1 MRGPLLSLLLALLA
15 PPAHAGLLRPP
26 TVRDTLDQQRIL
38 GLPSG
43 TLVRPERLAR
53 SLERQPWVTRVVA
66 DGDGLRVH
74 LASGA
79 FASVTVE
86 LGEEVGGGRR
96 PVTALDAEV
105 AGAPTWRALLAE
117 ARPGPAAGLRAGAH
131 GEEVAWPV
139 ADGVR
144 VWTTRDAQGLLR
156 PVELDGGRGAFDL
169 SVVDLEVAFSAAL
182 GRGDLAA
189 ARALVE
195 RATAFGPGPVLDMG
209 ERWRDRRAEL
219 CAAPLVSLSA
229 QATRE
234 AGVAR
239 RRATRAA
246 VEHAL
251 AACRDERGRLLA
263 VATPPL
269 AHLVEGVGSLPGVEG
284 LAGWE
289 LLDRG
294 EAAAVEDLDD
304 LARALRVHRG
314 PGLAPF
320 VDGRWRSAPWP
331 ARIALLSGLEQSVQ
345 TATAQERPDLERQRA
360 WARGELRTQ
369 LQAEQARAWG
379 DQRLATAAVLG
390 AALAALEGRSVPT
403 AGGLLDD
410 TPLPTSLRGALLT
423 LAGRQDAADLL
434 ARALAN
440 HRLPWVGLTMPPA
453 PALLLA
459 PEAHP
464 ASLEQGPITST
475 VEGPLTGRETLHH
488 AWRAPQV
495 VASPAHEA
503 AVAAAARLDEARAWL
518 DVAREPLVPVA
529 PVLLAPG
536 VEVEPV
542 DLVAW
547 RAERLAALEAR
558 RAALE
563 ALPPTTTRRVTTTV
577 AFQAEVQRWTGT
589 VHRRL
594 RLVLP
599 DGPLEHQPQ
608 VDVGAWRYVRHGGN
622 PRVDLPAQDQ
632 LTGRAAVEERAT
644 ATLLAAEADDVAA
657 LLVEGIG
664 RLAWSQAQ
672 ATGGS
677 PADRAREAAALHW
690 LLTGRE
696 APDLQGIGAL
706 DGLSP
711 KRAAG
716 VPGRALLV
724 QVSPDGERAV
734 VLRSPFL
741 FEVVA
746 VPDGRR
752 LLGPFEVQGRVSV
765 ADGASPDVA
774 FSPDGARVRVAD
786 VAVELGTGR
795 ILSDEARLAGP
806 WLAAWTRA
814 EVVDAAQVEGRAHLR
829 LRRPLDPSPPRLAPL
844 PAMGDGPWTLD
855 HGLPSP
861 DGDEVAAQLRQPDGR
876 TAVVLVDL
884 PDGNVL
890 ARWTE
895 GSPTLGALPDGI
907 AVADALG
914 VRAARWLP
922 RGVAEEP
929 AWLRPA
935 PGGPGALLAH
945 PDGVVE
951 VLDAHAVRYPHEAGE
966 PRVFP
971 VPAHLDPVLLDDGRV
986 LLTRDAER
994 LYLTPVP

>member
-1 MRGPLLSLLLALLA
+1 MRGPLLSLLLALLV
-15 PPAHAGLLRPP
+15 PPARAGLLHPP
-26 TVRDTLDQQRIL
+26 TAQDALDQQRIL
-38 GLPSG
+38 GLPAG

-53 SLERQPWVTRVVA
+53 SLERQPWVTRVIA
-66 DGDGLRVH
+66 EGDALRVH

-105 AGAPTWRALLAE
+105 AGAPTWRALLGQ
-117 ARPGPAAGLRAGAH
+117 ARPGPAEGLRAGPH

-139 ADGVR
+139 APGVW

-156 PVELDGGRGAFDL
+156 PVALDGGRRAFDL
-169 SVVDLEVAFSAAL
+169 SVVDVEVAFSGAL
-182 GRGDLAA
+182 GRGDLAT
-189 ARALVE
+189 ARAQIE

-219 CAAPLVSLSA
+219 CATPLVSLSA
-229 QATRE
+229 LATRE
-234 AGVAR
+234 DGVAR

-251 AACRDERGRLLA
+251 AACRDEQGRLLA
-263 VATPPL
+263 VSTPPL
-269 AHLVEGVGSLPGVEG
+269 SHLVEAVGSLAGVEG
-284 LAGWE
+284 LAAWE
-289 LLDRG
+289 LLARG
-294 EAAAVEDLDD
+294 EAATVEDLTD

-320 VDGRWRSAPWP
+320 QDGRWQAAPWP
-331 ARIALLSGLEQSVQ
+331 ARIALLSGLEHSVQ
-345 TATAQERPDLERQRA
+345 AATARERPDLERQRS
-360 WARGELRTQ
+360 WARGELRVQ
-369 LQAEQARAWG
+369 LQAEQDRARA

-390 AALAALEGRSVPT
+390 AALATLEGRAVPD

-410 TPLPTSLRGALLT
+410 TPLAASLRGALVA
-423 LAGRQDAADLL
+423 LAQRQDAADLL
-434 ARALAN
+434 GRALSN
-440 HRLPWVGLTMPPA
+440 HRLDTVGLAMPPA
-453 PALLLA
+453 QALLLA
-459 PEAHP
+459 AGP
-464 ASLEQGPITST
+464 AVATLELGPMVSS
-475 VEGPLTGRETLHH
+475 VEGPLTGRETLRH

-503 AVAAAARLDEARAWL
+503 AVAARARLDEARAWL
-518 DVAREPLVPVA
+518 DGARVPLVPVA

-536 VEVEPV
+536 VEVEPI
-542 DLVAW
+542 DMEAW
-547 RAERLAALEAR
+547 RADRLAALEAR
-558 RAALE
+558 RATLE

-577 AFQAEVQRWTGT
+577 SFQAEVQRWTGT

-644 ATLLAAEADDVAA
+644 ATLLSAEADDVAA

-664 RLAWSQAQ
+664 RRTWTRAQ
-672 ATGGS
+672 AAGGS
-677 PADRAREAAALHW
+677 PADQAREAAALHW

-711 KRAAG
+711 ARAAG
-716 VPGRALLV
+716 IPGRALLV

-734 VLRSPFL
+734 VLRSPFV

-746 VPDGRR
+746 VPEGRR

-765 ADGASPDVA
+765 GDSTSPDVA

-786 VAVELGTGR
+786 VGVELGTGR

-806 WLAAWTRA
+806 WLAAWTSDV
-814 EVVDAAQVEGRAHLR
+814 VVDVVDVGGRPHLR
-829 LRRPLDPSPPRLAPL
+829 VQRRLDPGPPRLAPL
-844 PAMGDGPWTLD
+844 PQPGGGAWTLD

-861 DGDEVAAQLRQPDGR
+861 DLDEVAAQLRSADGR
-876 TAVVLVDL
+876 TAVVVLDL

-890 ARWTE
+890 AQWTE

-935 PGGPGALLAH
+935 PGGPGTLLPH

-951 VLDAHAVRYPHEAGE
+951 VLPDRAVLYPHEAGE
-966 PRVFP
+966 PRAVEI
-971 VPAHLDPVLLDDGRV
+971 PASQEPVLLDEGRV
-986 LLTRDAER
+986 LLTGGAGR
-994 LYLTPVP
+994 LYLTPAP